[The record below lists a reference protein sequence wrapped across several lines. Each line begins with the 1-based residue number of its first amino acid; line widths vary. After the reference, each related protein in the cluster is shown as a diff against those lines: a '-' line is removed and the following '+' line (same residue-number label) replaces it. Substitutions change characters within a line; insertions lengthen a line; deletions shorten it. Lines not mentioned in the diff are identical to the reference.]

1 MKLKVKKIDPLDS
14 PLAVSNNIPIKR
26 RKNSLK
32 SKLWRDR
39 YLLLLIFPGV
49 LYFLIYR
56 YIPMAGILL
65 AFKDYS
71 PFRGFTESPW
81 VGLKY
86 FKLIFEDA
94 EVIQVIWNTL
104 QISMLQIFFAF
115 PISIVLALMLNEIR
129 NQAYK
134 RFLQSIVYL
143 PHFLSW
149 VVVVGI
155 TVIFLRSEG
164 LINGV
169 LVNFLDLNPIPFLT
183 DPTLFKP
190 IVILQVI
197 WKESG
202 WGTILFLAA
211 LSGISPHLYEAAVI
225 DGASRLRQ
233 MWHIT
238 LPALKSTI
246 VILLILRLGNV
257 MDSGFEQIFLMLNP
271 FNMETGNVLDTYVY
285 FKGIQQANF
294 SFATAVGLFKG
305 IIGLILVVLANR
317 LAKKFGEDGLY

>member
-1 MKLKVKKIDPLDS
+1 M
-14 PLAVSNNIPIKR
+14 
-26 RKNSLK
+26 
-32 SKLWRDR
+32 
-39 YLLLLIFPGV
+39 LLLLPGA

-56 YIPMAGILL
+56 YIPMIGLLL

-71 PFRGFTESPW
+71 PFQGFLKSPW
-81 VGLKY
+81 VGLKH
-86 FKLIFEDA
+86 FQSIFEDS

-104 QISMLQIFFAF
+104 QISMLQIIFAF
-115 PISIVLALMLNEIR
+115 PISIILALMLNELR
-129 NQAYK
+129 NQMYK
-134 RFLQSIVYL
+134 RFLQSVVYM

-164 LINGV
+164 LIN
-169 LVNFLDLNPIPFLT
+169 NFLGSFLDMNPIPFLT
-183 DPTLFKP
+183 DPALFKP
-190 IVILQVI
+190 IVVLQVI

-211 LSGISPHLYEAAVI
+211 LSGISPHLYEAAVM
-225 DGASRLRQ
+225 DGASRMRQ
-233 MWHIT
+233 IWHIT

-271 FNMETGNVLDTYVY
+271 FNMESGNVLDTYVY

-305 IIGLILVVLANR
+305 IIGLILVDLANR
-317 LAKKFGEDGLY
+317 LAKRFGEEGLY

>member
-1 MKLKVKKIDPLDS
+1 M
-14 PLAVSNNIPIKR
+14 
-26 RKNSLK
+26 
-32 SKLWRDR
+32 
-39 YLLLLIFPGV
+39 LLLLPGA

-56 YIPMAGILL
+56 YIPMIGLLL

-71 PFRGFTESPW
+71 PFQGFLKSPW
-81 VGLKY
+81 VGLKH
-86 FKLIFEDA
+86 FQSIFEDA

-104 QISMLQIFFAF
+104 QISMLQIVFAF
-115 PISIVLALMLNEIR
+115 PISIILALMLNELR
-129 NQAYK
+129 NQLYK
-134 RFLQSIVYL
+134 RFLQSVVYM

-164 LINGV
+164 LIN
-169 LVNFLDLNPIPFLT
+169 NFLGSFLDMNPIPFLT
-183 DPTLFKP
+183 DPALFKP
-190 IVILQVI
+190 IVVLQVI

-211 LSGISPHLYEAAVI
+211 LSGISPHLYEAAVM
-225 DGASRLRQ
+225 DGASRMRQ
-233 MWHIT
+233 IWHIT

-271 FNMETGNVLDTYVY
+271 FNMESGNVLDTYVY

-317 LAKKFGEDGLY
+317 LAKRFGEEGLY

>member
-1 MKLKVKKIDPLDS
+1 MIGL
-14 PLAVSNNIPIKR
+14 
-26 RKNSLK
+26 
-32 SKLWRDR
+32 
-39 YLLLLIFPGV
+39 
-49 LYFLIYR
+49 
-56 YIPMAGILL
+56 LL

-71 PFRGFTESPW
+71 PFQGFLKSPW
-81 VGLKY
+81 VGLKH
-86 FKLIFEDA
+86 FQSIFEDS

-104 QISMLQIFFAF
+104 QISMLQIVFAF
-115 PISIVLALMLNEIR
+115 PISIILALMLNELR
-129 NQAYK
+129 NQMYK
-134 RFLQSIVYL
+134 RFLQSVVYM

-164 LINGV
+164 LIN
-169 LVNFLDLNPIPFLT
+169 NFLGSFLDMNPIPFLT
-183 DPTLFKP
+183 DPALFKP
-190 IVILQVI
+190 IVVLQVI

-211 LSGISPHLYEAAVI
+211 LSGISPHLYEAAVM
-225 DGASRLRQ
+225 DGASRMRQ
-233 MWHIT
+233 IWHIT

-271 FNMETGNVLDTYVY
+271 FNMESGNVLDTYVY

-317 LAKKFGEDGLY
+317 LAKRFGEEGLY

>member
-1 MKLKVKKIDPLDS
+1 MDWSKFG
-14 PLAVSNNIPIKR
+14 
-26 RKNSLK
+26 RKMWK
-32 SKLWRDR
+32 DR
-39 YLLLLIFPGV
+39 YLFLLLLPGI

-56 YIPMAGILL
+56 YLPMAGIVI
-65 AFKDYS
+65 AFKDFS
-71 PFRGFTESPW
+71 PFKGYIDSPW

-86 FKLIFEDA
+86 FKLIFEDS
-94 EVIQVIWNTL
+94 EVIRVIWNTL
-104 QISMLQIFFAF
+104 QLSFLQIFFAF

-129 NQAYK
+129 NQFYK
-134 RFLQSIVYL
+134 RIVQSIVYL

-164 LINGV
+164 LVNG
-169 LVNFLDLNPIPFLT
+169 FLGSTFGMNPIPFLT
-183 DPTLFKP
+183 DPALFKP
-190 IVILQVI
+190 IIILQVI

-202 WGTILFLAA
+202 WGTIIFLAA
-211 LSGISPHLYEAAVI
+211 LAGVNPNLYEAAI
-225 DGASRLRQ
+225 MDGANRFRQ

-238 LPALKSTI
+238 LPAIKSTI
-246 VILLILRLGNV
+246 IILLILRLGNV

-271 FNMETGNVLDTYVY
+271 FNMDTGNVLDTFVY

-305 IIGLILVVLANR
+305 LVGLLLVVTANR
-317 LAKKFGEDGLY
+317 LAKKFGEEGLY